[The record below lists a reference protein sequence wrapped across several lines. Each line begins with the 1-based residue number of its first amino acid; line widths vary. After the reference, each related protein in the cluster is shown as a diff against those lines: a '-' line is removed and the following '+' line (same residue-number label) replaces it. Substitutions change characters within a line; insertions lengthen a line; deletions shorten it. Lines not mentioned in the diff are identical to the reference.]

1 MQDKTKSRVLT
12 AVSMV
17 ALAVV
22 VVSPAAASWHGLV
35 GTGRAIFG
43 LRGGWEYLVPL
54 TLDGAAL
61 YSGTLA
67 IRAILSGDSAFG
79 ARLLTAL
86 YALAAAGFNGY
97 HAAHVP
103 TGNAISAVF
112 FAGASLSA
120 VVLWDVTLRALRRD
134 QLREAGLVEAPLPRW
149 RMLRWLVAPIETARA
164 WRLAVVEGITD
175 PAEALHIT
183 RAARTTPLRHVLAE
197 RIADVPTLPASATN
211 DQGGTTDGR
220 QDDTSDRTEGF
231 RTGDV
236 AVAADHRGC
245 GDVRGAD
252 TGRGSHSGEDGREL
266 VHDRGGSADGIPAPD
281 LRGLNSKKAALRAAF
296 DTLGS
301 KDVPAALELLH
312 EQGVT
317 VDRSYAYTVSWTPP
331 PPPLHAVGGE
341 R

>member
-1 MQDKTKSRVLT
+1 MRDNTKGRLLT
-12 AVSMV
+12 AVSV
-17 ALAVV
+17 AVLAVV

-35 GTGRAIFG
+35 GTGRDVLG

-67 IRAILSGDSAFG
+67 IRAIVGGDSAFG
-79 ARLLTAL
+79 ARLLTAI

-97 HAAHVP
+97 HAA
-103 TGNAISAVF
+103 TTASGNTVSAVF

-134 QLREAGLVEAPLPRW
+134 QMRAAGLIEAPLPRW
-149 RMLRWLVAPIETARA
+149 RLLRWLVAPVETARA

-197 RIADVPTLPASATN
+197 RITDAPTLTASPTDN
-211 DQGGTTDGR
+211 QGGTTDGR
-220 QDDTSDRTEGF
+220 QDDTSDRNEGF
-231 RTGDV
+231 GTGDV
-236 AVAADHRGC
+236 AVVADHRGR

-252 TGRGSHSGEDGREL
+252 TGRRGDGGQDGREL
-266 VHDRGGSADGIPAPD
+266 VHDRRGSADGVPALD
-281 LRGLNSKKAALRAAF
+281 LRGLSSKKAALRAAF
-296 DTLGS
+296 DTLGRR
-301 KDVPAALELLH
+301 DVPAALELLDM
-312 EQGVT
+312 QGVT
-317 VDRSYAYTVSWTPP
+317 VDRSYAYTVTWTPP
-331 PPPLHAVGGE
+331 LRAVGGGE
-341 R
+341 SK